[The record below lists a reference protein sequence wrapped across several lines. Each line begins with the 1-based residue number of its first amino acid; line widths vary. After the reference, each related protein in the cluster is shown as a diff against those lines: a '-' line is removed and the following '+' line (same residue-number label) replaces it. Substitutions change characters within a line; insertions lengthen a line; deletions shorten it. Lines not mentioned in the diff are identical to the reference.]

1 MTTADPDAPTLRSAL
16 SSTWPLL
23 LGFALIMLGGGLQGT
38 LLGLRASMENFPTLG
53 TGMMM
58 SAYYVGFLLGSFATN
73 YLVSRVGHI
82 RVFAALASLASMII
96 LLHSVAVDV
105 ALWGVLR
112 FLSGICFA
120 GVYIVAESWLND
132 RASNATRGRIFAIYM
147 TISFAGLAVGQ
158 FLLNLADPMASTLFM
173 VVSILVSLAAVPL
186 VLSSGHGPSFARPV
200 GLGFNVVYARS
211 PMAVAGVLA
220 SGLASGAV
228 FGMAAVYANAV
239 GLSVAQTATFVAMPI
254 IGAMLLQWPLGY
266 LSDRIDRRRVIV
278 LASVIALLAATLA
291 ILVNAGSLLFYAAM
305 VLLGGS
311 TLPVYGIAASH
322 LNDQLALDEMVA
334 ASSTLVLL
342 SGMGAALGPVVV
354 SLLMGGIG
362 PSGFLWFFAMVSTT
376 LLAYTGWRIRLHR
389 PAALIKR
396 PWMQARPAVS
406 PVAVTMGVEARVDD
420 ETGGLEDTGS
430 QTGPSLDPIARQAP

>member
-1 MTTADPDAPTLRSAL
+1 MTSTDPDTPPTLREAL
-16 SSTWPLL
+16 TNTWPLL

-38 LLGLRASMENFPTLG
+38 LLGLRASMENFPTLA
-53 TGMMM
+53 TGLMM
-58 SAYYVGFLLGSFATN
+58 SAYYVGFLLGSVATN
-73 YLVSRVGHI
+73 YFVSRVGHI

-132 RASNATRGRIFAIYM
+132 RASNATRGRIFAVYM
-147 TISFAGLAVGQ
+147 MISFAGLAVGQ

-173 VVSILVSLAAVPL
+173 LVSILVSLAAVPL
-186 VLSSGHGPSFARPV
+186 VLSSRQGPSFARPV
-200 GLGFNVVYARS
+200 GLGFRVVFARS
-211 PMAVAGVLA
+211 PMAVTGVLA

-228 FGMAAVYANAV
+228 FGMGAVYANAV
-239 GLSVAQTATFVAMPI
+239 GLSVAQTASFVAMPI

-278 LASVIALLAATLA
+278 LASICALLAALMA
-291 ILVNAGSLLFYAAM
+291 IFVTAGSSLFYAAM
-305 VLLGGS
+305 VLLGGT

-322 LNDQLALDEMVA
+322 LNDQLALEEMVA

-342 SGMGAALGPVVV
+342 SGVGAALGPVLV

-362 PSGFLWFFAMVSTT
+362 PSGFLWFFALVSTT
-376 LLAYTGWRIRLHR
+376 LLVYTALRIRLR
-389 PAALIKR
+389 TPATLIKR

-406 PVAVTMGVEARVDD
+406 PVAVTMGVEARVDAQSA
-420 ETGGLEDTGS
+420 LEDEVS
-430 QTGPSLDPIARQAP
+430 SEAAVEESR

>member
-1 MTTADPDAPTLRSAL
+1 MTATDPDAPTLRGAL

-38 LLGLRASMENFPTLG
+38 LLGLRASMENFPTLA
-53 TGMMM
+53 TGLMM
-58 SAYYVGFLLGSFATN
+58 SAYYVGFLLGSVATS

-105 ALWGVLR
+105 ALWGLLR
-112 FLSGICFA
+112 FMSGICFA

-147 TISFAGLAVGQ
+147 MISFAGLAVGQ

-186 VLSSGHGPSFARPV
+186 VLSSRQGPSFARPV
-200 GLGFNVVYARS
+200 GLGFAVVFARS
-211 PMAVAGVLA
+211 PMAVTGVLA

-228 FGMAAVYANAV
+228 FGMGAVYANAV
-239 GLSVAQTATFVAMPI
+239 GLSVAQTASFVAMPI

-278 LASVIALLAATLA
+278 LASIIALMAAA
-291 ILVNAGSLLFYAAM
+291 IAIFVNAGSALFYAAM
-305 VLLGGS
+305 VLLGGT

-342 SGMGAALGPVVV
+342 SGMGAALGPVLV
-354 SLLMGGIG
+354 SLLMGSIG
-362 PSGFLWFFAMVSTT
+362 PSGFLWFFALVSTT
-376 LLAYTGWRIRLHR
+376 LLVYTGLRIRLR
-389 PAALIKR
+389 TSATLIKR

-406 PVAVTMGVEARVDD
+406 PVAVTMGVEARVDAEAVHQE
-420 ETGGLEDTGS
+420 ETPPEEA
-430 QTGPSLDPIARQAP
+430 AREAP